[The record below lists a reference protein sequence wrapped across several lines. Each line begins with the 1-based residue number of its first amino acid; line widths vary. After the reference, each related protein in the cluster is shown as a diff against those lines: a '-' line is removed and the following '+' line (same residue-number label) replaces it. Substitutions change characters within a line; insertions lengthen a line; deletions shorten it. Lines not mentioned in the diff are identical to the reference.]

1 MQSTPLVS
9 DRPARLELA
18 FIRIRRM
25 WDAPW
30 LRRRIVERIGIQVDP
45 SLVRTLHAVRQAEGD
60 MAVRDAAAW
69 LCVDPSTASR
79 MVDAA
84 VTAGYLERRRSESD
98 RRRSV
103 VTLTRTGNQLLE
115 NVLAAKRELL
125 AELTLDWSDDDVGQ
139 FTDLMERLAERVA
152 ELEDRS

>member
-1 MQSTPLVS
+1 MQSTSLFS
-9 DRPARLELA
+9 DRLGRLELA
-18 FIRIRRM
+18 FIRIRRL

-69 LCVDPSTASR
+69 LCVDASTASR

-84 VTAGYLERRRSESD
+84 VTAGYLERRRSDSD

-103 VTLTRTGNQLLE
+103 VTLTGSGNELLDR
-115 NVLAAKRELL
+115 VLAAKRELL
-125 AELTLDWSDDDVGQ
+125 AELTEDWPDRDVELLA
-139 FTDLMERLAERVA
+139 DLMERLAQRVA
-152 ELEDRS
+152 EMEDRS